1 MYLYAD
7 GMEPYKVTEDD
18 LIWFLRAVEAEGAIE
33 TEVAATLLNGFCF
46 TRSKGQKRTLTTFIR
61 SYAQPVNPNWYITGD
76 KFLNELKK
84 LPLEAQ
90 TKAETTALNR
100 ERVASTRTDFTLVT
114 QRAVVAALS
123 GLVKIPPN
131 ATDYAAPYINAARKQ
146 YQPLATATA
155 GKNRLWARPGTEKW
169 HGFSVEPLEVQPWLA
184 SASTV
189 RLERAFDREFN
200 TELSKI
206 AQFFADNA
214 GGYTNRKKQIGLG
227 EIRINVGEV
236 SSYSS
241 GYIPA
246 LLERDTN
253 EYLSAFARAEQMQR
267 FTRAAHYE
275 AAGKNNLTSLE
286 QWARQRANH
295 TRAVNNSEKPLV
307 VANALGFDFTTGT
320 WSVSANG
327 KNPV

>member
-7 GMEPYKVTEDD
+7 GMEPYKVTEAD

-33 TEVAATLLNGFCF
+33 SEVAATLLNGFCF
-46 TRSKGQKRTLTTFIR
+46 TRSEGQKRTLTSFIR
-61 SYAQPVNPNWYITGD
+61 SYAQPVNPNWYITGE
-76 KFLNELKK
+76 KFLNDLKR
-84 LPLEAQ
+84 LPPEAQ
-90 TKAETTALNR
+90 TRAETVALNR
-100 ERVASTRTDFTLVT
+100 ERVASTRTDFTLVA

-131 ATDYAAPYINAARKQ
+131 ATDYAAPFIDSSYKYKA
-146 YQPLATATA
+146 LVVATP
-155 GKNRLWARPGTEKW
+155 GRNRLWARKNTEKW
-169 HGFSVEPLEVQPWLA
+169 KGFFVEPLEVQPWLA
-184 SASTV
+184 AASTV

-214 GGYTNRKKQIGLG
+214 GGYTNRKKQMGLG

-236 SSYSS
+236 GTYSS

-246 LLERDTN
+246 LRERETN
-253 EYLSAFARAEQMQR
+253 EYLSSFARAEQMQR

-275 AAGKNNLTSLE
+275 AASKNNLTSLE

-320 WSVSANG
+320 WSVTRNG
-327 KNPV
+327 TS